1 MSHESPDASIPT
13 LEPSKQTVVM
23 LCSCPDETSARGIAT
38 ALVADGLA
46 ACVNR
51 LPGVMST
58 YIWEGQLEEER
69 EVLLV
74 IKTAADRVDAA
85 EQAIRA
91 RHPATLPE
99 IVALPIVAGSRHYIE
114 WILDSTRP

>member
-1 MSHESPDASIPT
+1 MSSEDPNPSPEGPDR
-13 LEPSKQTVVM
+13 TVVM
-23 LCSCPDETSARGIAT
+23 LCTCPDETSARGIAT
-38 ALVADGLA
+38 ALVAQGLA

-51 LPGVMST
+51 VPGVVST
-58 YIWEGQLEEER
+58 YVWEGQLEEDG

-74 IKTAADRVDAA
+74 IKTAGDRVAA
-85 EQAIRA
+85 VEQAIRA

-99 IVALPIVAGSRHYIE
+99 IVALPIVGGSRHYIE